1 MRPRKAVEREIG
13 MRELR
18 VEALTKSIAGT
29 KILDGVSF
37 TAAPGEF
44 VALLGPSGCGK
55 STLLKLIAGLD
66 FPDGGRILADGVD
79 ITKAQ
84 PQQRG
89 LSLVFQSYALFP
101 HMTVAENVLFG
112 LRVRGVPAG
121 EREKRLTEAAEM
133 LSLGPLLQRR
143 PAQLSGGQQQRVAL
157 CRAIVSRSPICLM
170 DEPLSNLDVQLRH
183 SVRREILGLQKR
195 LGFTLIYVTHDQ
207 IEAMSMADQIVLMS
221 QGKVM
226 QKGSPVQLHEMPQN
240 LFAAE
245 FIGSPPMNFM
255 TLTPESTV
263 PGTDSTRVQ
272 HAIATLGSV
281 VIGVRPEHIRVGG
294 APRQTGR
301 VTDIEYVGGASMVTC
316 SVQGGSLVLRLP
328 SEIRVPGIGD
338 QIPLTWDDECEHLF
352 HPVNR
357 VRIS

>member
-1 MRPRKAVEREIG
+1 MEMK
-13 MRELR
+13 ELR
-18 VEALTKSIAGT
+18 VEGLTKSIAGT

-55 STLLKLIAGLD
+55 STILKLIAGLD
-66 FPDGGRILADGVD
+66 FPDSGQILADRVD
-79 ITKAQ
+79 ITSFP

-112 LRVRGVPAG
+112 LRVRGVPEA
-121 EREKRLTEAAEM
+121 ERQKRLAEAAEM

-157 CRAIVSRSPICLM
+157 CRAIVSRTSVCLM

-226 QKGSPVQLHEMPQN
+226 QKGSPVELHEAPTN
-240 LFAAE
+240 IFAAE
-245 FIGSPPMNFM
+245 FIGSPPMNIR
-255 TLTPESTV
+255 TLLPNAVV
-263 PGTDSTRVQ
+263 PGADSLRVQ
-272 HAIATLGSV
+272 RAIAKHGSV
-281 VIGVRPEHIRVGG
+281 VVGVRPEHIRLGG
-294 APRQTGR
+294 VARHTGK
-301 VTDIEYVGGASMVTC
+301 VTDVEYIGGASMLTC
-316 SVQGGSLVLRLP
+316 QVEGGSLVVRLP
-328 SEIRVPGIGD
+328 AEQRAPSVGD
-338 QIPLTWDDECEHLF
+338 EVPLTWDDESEHLF
-352 HPVNR
+352 HPVER
-357 VRIS
+357 VRLD